1 MKLTHYPA
9 YLFCTILGVLSG
21 QASAAVIDFNSLAT
35 TTTSPIVTV
44 GQPYVEDGFSLIT
57 RSGVSF
63 TYGGGTIHA
72 TTDKNAN
79 WTGTPGVYSDYVYQY
94 GSAFVLERVGGGTFD
109 LVSMDAASFY
119 TGGAGNYFSVY
130 GYPAAGGGYVNQ
142 NFTLDGTTNTL
153 ETLTFN
159 DSFKGLN
166 KIIFSSVYAQVDNIN
181 LSVAAVPEPET
192 YAMLLAGL
200 GLIAGI
206 ASRKRNNNASA

>member
-1 MKLTHYPA
+1 MKLTHYLA
-9 YLFCTILGVLSG
+9 YLFCTILGVLSD
-21 QASAAVIDFNSLAT
+21 QAGAAVIDFNSLAT
-35 TTTSPIVTV
+35 TTNNPTVAV

-63 TYGGGTIHA
+63 TYGGGTIYA
-72 TTDKNAN
+72 TTDKNPN
-79 WTGTPGVYSDYVYQY
+79 WTGTPGVYSGYIYQY

-130 GYPAAGGGYVNQ
+130 GYRAAGGYVNQ
-142 NFTLDGTTNTL
+142 NFTLDGTTKTL

-206 ASRKRNNNASA
+206 ANRKRNNNASA